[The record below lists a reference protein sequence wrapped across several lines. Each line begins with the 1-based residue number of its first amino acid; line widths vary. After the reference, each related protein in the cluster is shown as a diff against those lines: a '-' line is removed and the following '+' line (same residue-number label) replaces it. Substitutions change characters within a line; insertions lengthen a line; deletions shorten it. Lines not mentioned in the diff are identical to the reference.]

1 LYQCDSFKKK
11 CLATDEKL
19 RIAIKEEVT
28 EDFLDFP
35 EPEHGG
41 ERSTFSSQN
50 SGTFEA
56 FAM

>member
-1 LYQCDSFKKK
+1 
-11 CLATDEKL
+11 L